1 MYVGS
6 KQGCGCDIGFYLNR
20 RTQLRGPDAS
30 HASRKGLEIGRG
42 VSSSNASDTLILHMT
57 LLYHGSRAG
66 VNHILYCTSSA
77 RPQYSCHQVAC
88 SQHYIPRS
96 ISEGAHFHFTTD
108 RGHITCT
115 KAKCND
121 NVQVTTRDSL
131 LSQVTVHPMAHCWF

>member
-6 KQGCGCDIGFYLNR
+6 KQGCGCDIRFYWNW

-30 HASRKGLEIGRG
+30 HASRKGLEIGRRI
-42 VSSSNASDTLILHMT
+42 SSSNASDTLTLHMT
-57 LLYHGSRAG
+57 LLYHGSRAS
-66 VNHILYCTSSA
+66 VDHIQYCTSSA

-88 SQHYIPRS
+88 NHYIPRS

-108 RGHITCT
+108 RGHTTYT

-121 NVQVTTRDSL
+121 NVQVTAWDSE
-131 LSQVTVHPMAHCWF
+131 LSQVTVHPLAMAHC